1 MGNSLSLELIFF
13 YRLALFLS
21 DCFQGFF
28 SCQNFIPCVPP
39 VDVSGFVT
47 FGVLPASWFFRF
59 TLLTKLKSFLW
70 KLLFLWIFF
79 HSYHSFFS
87 AHRKLMICMLTTL
100 CFCPTCSWESDYFFS
115 SLFSLCCS
123 DCWPV
128 LKYSNPIFPHL
139 YCWVCPMSSK
149 NLLLYFSVVQFTFFF
164 NIAGASSKESACNAG
179 DRRSIP
185 GLGRSPGEGNG
196 NPPQYSCLE
205 NFMDRAAWWESQ
217 SVRHDWVTN
226 TFTFH
231 LLFLHW
237 DFFSLF
243 LFFLICFKRICSCCG
258 SIFLIAALKSLLNS
272 PNIRFT
278 LVLVSADWLFSIKLW
293 FPGFYYDGWFFIVS
307 LSFGLLR

>member
-21 DCFQGFF
+21 GYFQGFF

-164 NIAGASSKESACNAG
+164 FNIAGASSKESACNAG
-179 DRRSIP
+179 DRRLIP

-205 NFMDRAAWWESQ
+205 NFMDRAAWWAT
-217 SVRHDWVTN
+217 VHGVTKRQARLSDEH
-226 TFTFH
+226 FH
-231 LLFLHW
+231 FSPSISSLRLLLPFS
-237 DFFSLF
+237 FFFFFNLF
-243 LFFLICFKRICSCCG
+243 QENLQLLWKHFFDSC
-258 SIFLIAALKSLLNS
+258 LKIL
-272 PNIRFT
+272 T
-278 LVLVSADWLFSIKLW
+278 
-293 FPGFYYDGWFFIVS
+293 G
-307 LSFGLLR
+307 